1 MGTLLYLDCGSGASG
16 DMLLGALIDVGVPLE
31 SVRDA
36 LGSLKLD
43 GVDVSTARVVR
54 AGISATKF
62 RVTGPGVV
70 EADDAATDGATVRSS
85 SHDHEHDPVGGH
97 PHSHG
102 AVGHEHSMGPGVGH
116 THAHRHLPQIVSI
129 IRRSALSAPARDKAI
144 GLMERMAAAEAAVHG
159 IPIERVHLHEVG
171 AVDSIVDVVG
181 TVRALEVLGV
191 DEIWASPLNTG
202 SGTVRCAHGT
212 YPVPAPAT
220 LTLVKGVP
228 IYADGPAVE
237 LLTPTGALLVT
248 GFAKGFGPMPPMRV
262 DRTGYGAGA
271 RDFPSRP
278 NVVRAMVGRR
288 TDSAEDDVV
297 VVLECEVDDMNPQF
311 LGPFMDACL
320 AAGALDVYY
329 TPIFMKKGRPGT
341 LITVLTPV
349 GRREALT
356 ALVFRETTSIGVR
369 YHERRRECLA
379 RSSVTV
385 STHWGDIR
393 IKLASSPEAVL
404 NVAPEFDDC
413 ARAAKAHGVAV
424 KTVHAAALQAYL
436 NEGAK

>member
-1 MGTLLYLDCGSGASG
+1 
-16 DMLLGALIDVGVPLE
+16 MLLGALIDAGVPLE

-43 GVDVSTARVVR
+43 GVDVSTTRVVR

-62 RVTGPGVV
+62 RVSGPGVV
-70 EADDAATDGATVRSS
+70 EADGAAPDGVAATSAPQV
-85 SHDHEHDPVGGH
+85 HEHEPGGR
-97 PHSHG
+97 
-102 AVGHEHSMGPGVGH
+102 
-116 THAHRHLPQIVSI
+116 HAHRHLPQIVSI
-129 IRRSALSAPARDKAI
+129 IQRSALSAPAREKAI

-248 GFAKGFGPMPPMRV
+248 GFANGFGPMPPMRA

-278 NVVRAMVGRR
+278 NVLRAIVGRR
-288 TDSAEDDVV
+288 TDTAQDNVV

-369 YHERRRECLA
+369 YHERQRECLA

-385 STHWGDIR
+385 STQWGDIR
-393 IKLASSPEAVL
+393 IKLASSPDAVL

-424 KTVHAAALQAYL
+424 KTVHAAALQAYM

>member
-1 MGTLLYLDCGSGASG
+1 MAADLYTMRSVLYLDCGSGASG
-16 DMLLGALIDVGVPLE
+16 DMLLGSLIDAGVPIE

-36 LGSLKLD
+36 LGSLQLD

-62 RVTGPGVV
+62 RVSGPGVV
-70 EADDAATDGATVRSS
+70 EADDAAADGRAEVAA
-85 SHDHEHDPVGGH
+85 SHH
-97 PHSHG
+97 
-102 AVGHEHSMGPGVGH
+102 A
-116 THAHRHLPQIVSI
+116 HAHRHLPQIVKVI
-129 IRRSALSAPARDKAI
+129 EKSALSVSARDTAI

-181 TVRALEVLGV
+181 TVHALELLGI

-220 LTLVKGVP
+220 LILVKGVP

-248 GFAKGFGPMPPMRV
+248 GFARGFGPMPPMCV
-262 DRTGYGAGA
+262 ERTGYGAGA
-271 RDFPSRP
+271 RDFPTRP
-278 NVVRAMVGRR
+278 NVVRAIVGRHA
-288 TDSAEDDVV
+288 DSSDDEVV
-297 VVLECEVDDMNPQF
+297 VVLDCEVDDMNPQF

-341 LITVLTPV
+341 LITILAPV

-393 IKLASSPEAVL
+393 IKLASSPDAVL

-413 ARAAKAHGVAV
+413 ARAAKAHGVAL
-424 KTVHAAALQAYL
+424 KTVHAAALQAYM